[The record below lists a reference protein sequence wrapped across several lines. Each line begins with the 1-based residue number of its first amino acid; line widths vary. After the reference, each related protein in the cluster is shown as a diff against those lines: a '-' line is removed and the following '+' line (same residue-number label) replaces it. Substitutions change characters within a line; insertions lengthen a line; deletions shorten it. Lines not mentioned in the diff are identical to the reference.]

1 MRGVIWLVVLFVVA
15 VVAATTLGTNDGL
28 VTVYFSRWRIELSLN
43 LFVLLVVGV
52 CFVIL
57 TASRTL
63 EAVFSLPRRA
73 HEWRALQ
80 RERAAYRALRDALA
94 EFLAARYSRAY
105 KSAERALA
113 LQDDTEFLASDIDFR
128 LLAGLLVTSSLHR
141 LQDPGRRDEAMRR
154 LQPLIA
160 IAGPRPAAEG
170 ARLMAAEWTLDDRDA
185 PRALELL
192 SQLPPGLGRRTQAL
206 RLKLQAARLARQPVE
221 AMQTARLLAK
231 HQAFSEVAAKS
242 LLRTLA
248 IQVLD
253 AARDADQ
260 LRRQW
265 QELEPTDRR
274 DAAVASRAAMRAASF
289 GAHQEARLWLRPLWD
304 RLGDLSVEDRAQVA
318 SALCDSVT
326 GQGPDLGDW
335 LPKVEAA
342 MTAYPS
348 DPVIG
353 VAGGL
358 VMAERGLWG
367 KARRPL
373 EHAANAT
380 ALDPRLRRRAWLE
393 LARLGREEGNLE
405 AATRCVQRAAEI
417 P

>member
-28 VTVYFSRWRIELSLN
+28 VTVYFNRWRIELSLN
-43 LFVLLVVGV
+43 LFVLSVVGA

-57 TASRTL
+57 TVSRTL

-105 KSAERALA
+105 KAAERALA
-113 LQDDTEFLASDIDFR
+113 LQDDTEFLASDVDFR
-128 LLAGLLVTSSLHR
+128 LLASLLVASSLHR
-141 LQDPGRRDEAMRR
+141 LQDPARRDEASRR
-154 LQPLIA
+154 MQSLVTG
-160 IAGPRPAAEG
+160 AGQRPAAEG
-170 ARLMAAEWTLDDRDA
+170 ARLMAAEWALDDRDA
-185 PRALELL
+185 SRALELL
-192 SQLPPGLGRRTQAL
+192 AQLPPGLSRRTQAL
-206 RLKLQAARLARQPVE
+206 RLKLQATRLARQPVE
-221 AMQTARLLAK
+221 ALHTARLLAK

-248 IQVLD
+248 FQVLD
-253 AARDADQ
+253 AARDAEQ

-265 QELEPTDRR
+265 SELDGVDRR
-274 DAAVASRAAMRAASF
+274 DAAVVARAAQRAATF
-289 GAHQEARLWLRPLWD
+289 GAHEEARQWLRPLWD
-304 RLGDLSVEDRAQVA
+304 RLGELTSEDRTLVA
-318 SALCDSVT
+318 SALCDNV
-326 GQGPDLGDW
+326 QGLGPDW
-335 LPKVEAA
+335 LPKVESA
-342 MTAYPS
+342 TVTYPS

-353 VAGGL
+353 IAAAL

-373 EHAANAT
+373 EHAANSSV
-380 ALDPRLRRRAWLE
+380 LEPRLRRRAWRE
-393 LARLGREEGNLE
+393 LARLSREEGQLE
-405 AATRCVQRAAEI
+405 AAARCDQKAAEI

>member
-28 VTVYFSRWRIELSLN
+28 VTVYFNRWRIELSLN

-73 HEWRALQ
+73 REWRALQ

-94 EFLAARYSRAY
+94 EFFAARYSRAY
-105 KSAERALA
+105 KAAERALA
-113 LQDDTEFLASDIDFR
+113 LQDDTEFLAPDLDFR
-128 LLAGLLVTSSLHR
+128 LLANLLVASSLHR
-141 LQDPGRRDEAMRR
+141 LQDPSRRDEVARR
-154 LQPLIA
+154 LQALASP
-160 IAGPRPAAEG
+160 AGPRPAAEG
-170 ARLMAAEWTLDDRDA
+170 ARLMAAEWALDDRDA
-185 PRALELL
+185 SRALELL
-192 SQLPPGLGRRTQAL
+192 SQLPPGLSRRTQAL
-206 RLKLQAARLARQPVE
+206 RLKLQATRLAKQPGE
-221 AMQTARLLAK
+221 ALQTARLLAK

-253 AARDADQ
+253 SARDLDQ

-265 QELEPTDRR
+265 SELDASDRR
-274 DAAVASRAAMRAASF
+274 DAAVAARAAQRAAAL
-289 GAHQEARLWLRPLWD
+289 GAHEEARQWLRPLWD
-304 RLGDLSVEDRAQVA
+304 RLADLSSEDRTQVA
-318 SALCDSVT
+318 SALCDCVP
-326 GQGPDLGDW
+326 GIGPDW
-335 LPKVEAA
+335 LPKVESA
-342 MTAYPS
+342 MTTYAS
-348 DPVIG
+348 DPVVEI
-353 VAGGL
+353 AAAL

-373 EHAANAT
+373 EHAGNSPV
-380 ALDPRLRRRAWLE
+380 LEPRLRRRAWRE
-393 LARLGREEGNLE
+393 LARLSRQEGQLE
-405 AATRCVQRAAEI
+405 AASRCDQRAAEI
-417 P
+417 A

>member
-94 EFLAARYSRAY
+94 EFFAARYSRAY

-141 LQDPGRRDEAMRR
+141 LQDTGRRDEATRR

-170 ARLMAAEWTLDDRDA
+170 AKLMAAEWALDDRDA
-185 PRALELL
+185 SRALELL

-221 AMQTARLLAK
+221 ALQTARLLAK

-248 IQVLD
+248 IQVLE

-265 QELEPTDRR
+265 QELELADRR
-274 DAAVASRAAMRAASF
+274 DAAVASRAAMRAASL
-289 GAHQEARLWLRPLWD
+289 GAHQEARQWLRPLWD
-304 RLGDLSVEDRAQVA
+304 RLAELSAEDRAQVA
-318 SALCDSVT
+318 AALCESVM
-326 GQGPDLGDW
+326 GQGPDLADW

-342 MTAYPS
+342 MTTYPS

-373 EHAANAT
+373 EHAANA
-380 ALDPRLRRRAWLE
+380 ASLDPRLRRRAWRE
-393 LARLGREEGNLE
+393 LARLSREEGNLE
-405 AATRCVQRAAEI
+405 AATRCMQRAAEI